1 MNATSALCRNLCKVR
16 GASPASLLASRRISG
31 RQASRRPAHQSLQ
44 GVQAPKDPPHNHGFS
59 SDQPVGFSQEGRM
72 AGMVSTDE
80 QGRAKQRKEEG
91 SGNVLGSMAFR
102 QRFLTAL
109 LAASSI
115 TLALGLAYAFHL
127 ERPYWAGVAAMV
139 LSQSAQGESLQ
150 KGVWRVVGTV
160 AGALAGMAVLAS
172 FGESLFSLLM
182 AYWFLLSLLGSAM
195 KGSRYSY
202 FYYSTA
208 LMAVLVASQ
217 SHSEAPFSIASARMQ
232 ENFMGIAAYTLC
244 ALCLRPRAATKEIGG
259 LKDFGRDLLHDTLSP
274 MEREELREKVQA
286 GAHTALA
293 LVLLDA
299 VWQTFSPPGTE
310 SPLFIEIGALFV
322 LLACMVGRF
331 ASWQLLLAFAA
342 GILVALILYA
352 EILPRL
358 AGFPE
363 LGLVMF
369 FLAFTMAWILPRP
382 EQGMARMGTLLPVFV
397 LSGAGG
403 EILSPEGF
411 LAAATGLLCAALGVG
426 FVFYV
431 LSSPPGRF

>member
-1 MNATSALCRNLCKVR
+1 MAGIVSKEGQDRAEQ
-16 GASPASLLASRRISG
+16 RIAELPSTGSG
-31 RQASRRPAHQSLQ
+31 RI
-44 GVQAPKDPPHNHGFS
+44 
-59 SDQPVGFSQEGRM
+59 E
-72 AGMVSTDE
+72 
-80 QGRAKQRKEEG
+80 
-91 SGNVLGSMAFR
+91 FR
-102 QRFLTAL
+102 QRLLTAM

-150 KGVWRVVGTV
+150 KGLWRVVGTV

-172 FGESLFSLLM
+172 FGESLFSLLV
-182 AYWFLLSLLGSAM
+182 AYCILLSLLGSAM

-244 ALCLRPRAATKEIGG
+244 ALCLRPRVATKEIGG

-274 MEREELREKVQA
+274 MEREELREKIQA
-286 GAHTALA
+286 GASTALA
-293 LVLLDA
+293 LVLLTA

-342 GILVALILYA
+342 GILVAFILYA
-352 EILPRL
+352 DVLPRL
-358 AGFPE
+358 VGFPE
-363 LGLVMF
+363 LGLVVF
-369 FLAFTMAWILPRP
+369 FLTFTMAWILPRP

-397 LSGAGG
+397 LSGVGG
-403 EILSPEGF
+403 EIFSPEGF
-411 LAAATGLLCAALGVG
+411 LAGATGLLCAALGVG
-426 FVFYV
+426 LVFYV
-431 LSSPPGRF
+431 LSSPRGRF